1 MTFEE
6 ALMICVLIVYV
17 PMIPLMLFS
26 LFYILPMKEKDWQIR
41 RILRS
46 AEFDL

>member
-6 ALMICVLIVYV
+6 ALLICVLVAE
-17 PMIPLMLFS
+17 IPVLAFMLFY
-26 LFYILPMKEKDWQIR
+26 LLPMKEKDWQIR